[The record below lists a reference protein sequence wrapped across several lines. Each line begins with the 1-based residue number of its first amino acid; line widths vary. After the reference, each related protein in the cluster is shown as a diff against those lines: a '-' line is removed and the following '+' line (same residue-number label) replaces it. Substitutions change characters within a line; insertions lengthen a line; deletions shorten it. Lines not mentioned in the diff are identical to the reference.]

1 MPSALDFS
9 VTEIRDI
16 LISMLVLGFVFSYP
30 EVLSDP
36 PFIFMSLLG
45 VGIAFMGH
53 ELSHRFVARRLG
65 FYSAYK
71 MWPQGLL
78 MALLLA
84 VATGGG
90 FVFAAPGA
98 VIFSSYW
105 VFRNP
110 TLRDIGL
117 IGIAGTAFNISLMF
131 ASLYLYFATGLS
143 IFQFIGS
150 INAWLAIFNL
160 IPFGPLDGTKVM
172 RWNWKI
178 WLAALAA
185 GAAGFIVLAVF

>member
-1 MPSALDFS
+1 
-9 VTEIRDI
+9 
-16 LISMLVLGFVFSYP
+16 
-30 EVLSDP
+30 
-36 PFIFMSLLG
+36 
-45 VGIAFMGH
+45 MGH

-98 VIFSSYW
+98 VIFSGYW
-105 VFRNP
+105 IFRNP

-131 ASLYLYFATGLS
+131 ASLYLYFATSLP
-143 IFQFIGS
+143 IFSFIGS

-172 RWNWKI
+172 RWNWRI
-178 WLAALAA
+178 WLAALALA
-185 GAAGFIVLAVF
+185 AAGFIVLAIF

>member
-1 MPSALDFS
+1 MPSMLDFTA
-9 VTEIRDI
+9 VEIRDI
-16 LISMLVLGFVFSYP
+16 AVSLLVLGFVFAYP
-30 EVLSDP
+30 EILADP
-36 PFIFMSLLG
+36 AFIFVSLLG
-45 VGIAFMGH
+45 VGLAFIGH

-105 VFRNP
+105 I
-110 TLRDIGL
+110 LRRPMMKDIGL
-117 IGIAGTAFNISLMF
+117 IGIAGTVFNISVMYV
-131 ASLYLYFATGLS
+131 SLFLYFATGMH
-143 IFQFIGS
+143 IFNFIGW
-150 INAWLAIFNL
+150 INGWLAIFNL
-160 IPFGPLDGTKVM
+160 IPFGPLDGKKVKDWSF
-172 RWNWKI
+172 RI
-178 WLAALAA
+178 WALALGLA
-185 GAAGFIVLAVF
+185 LAGFLVLYVF